1 MKECFIVLKRR
12 VITSTLIILTGLS
25 GTAQADSTQQ
35 AHYDACEDV
44 KNLKPIDEGQL
55 AGHDEEYINTYLA
68 EYESAV
74 DNIDRDSIPSENK
87 AEEGVRSIPE
97 SDLRTYLPQL
107 PSVIQA
113 KFINRIAPVAQQIG
127 KEYDLYPSVIIAQ
140 AALESDWGCST
151 LGKSPYNNLFGVK
164 GYFDQQT
171 VSQPTTEY
179 NSQGQKLQVF
189 SNFRRYPNEYAALKD
204 YAKTLDDPLYHDV
217 HRQNTSG
224 YRDATRALRGRY
236 ATDPRYD
243 QKLNRLIDTYQLTRY
258 DEQVYSGNEN
268 MKPLPLA
275 EKEMASSSTPTVIDK
290 HPVQASKTDLD
301 IPQYIP
307 LLGGVGTVGLIKIIR
322 QHWKKKKKA

>member
-25 GTAQADSTQQ
+25 GTAHADSIQQ

-55 AGHDEEYINTYLA
+55 ASHDEEYINAYLA
-68 EYESAV
+68 EYESAI
-74 DNIDRDSIPSENK
+74 DNLNREPNSSENK
-87 AEEGVRSIPE
+87 EEAQSISEP
-97 SDLRTYLPQL
+97 DLHTYLPQL
-107 PSVIQA
+107 PSAIQA
-113 KFINRIAPVAQQIG
+113 KFINRIAPVTQQIG

-140 AALESDWGCST
+140 AALESDWGCSM

-171 VSQPTTEY
+171 VSQLTTEY
-179 NSQGQKLQVF
+179 DPQGQKLQVF
-189 SNFRRYPNEYAALKD
+189 SNFRRYPNEYEALKD
-204 YAKTLDDPLYHDV
+204 YAKTLDDPLYHNV
-217 HRQNTSG
+217 HRQNTSS

-236 ATDPRYD
+236 ATDPQYD
-243 QKLNRLIDTYQLTRY
+243 QKLNRLIDTYQLTKY
-258 DEQVYSGNEN
+258 DDQVRSGNEN

-275 EKEMASSSTPTVIDK
+275 KKEMASNSTPAVIDK

-307 LLGGVGTVGLIKIIR
+307 LLGGIGTVGLIKVIR
-322 QHWKKKKKA
+322 QRWKKKKKA